1 MRDLAERPVTFNYDF
16 NMACSACPA
25 ITPLTSTDYHQEVN
39 QAHIACRGCGA
50 DIHFGRA
57 VMTLRN
63 ADDPVLDDGYLTVVA
78 WYHTSTYS
86 DWPFGSRTMPAATL
100 EAYREHMPAG
110 AGAGARARHENQA
123 LHVGTYEA
131 AIESM
136 LRRMDDQ
143 DDGGAQFFLYRV
155 ALRARD
161 LAVERG
167 WRDENT
173 ENAASLSQDD
183 LGGADV
189 VRYLNVFESPGSI
202 SLAIRPS
209 AIAATQCIELPVDT
223 LCDGVEPSLLAEVGE
238 VRIEHERRKAERSR
252 LGPSPLD
259 LLRRKVEARRD
270 AIPGLMPP
278 VRQNSLPQPL
288 HQLLIDRYLP
298 GVSEPVRERFTSAM
312 SAWRGAQEALVGDAD
327 YATRFASMAPLLT
340 RHQEVRQLVA
350 ADSANHIEVGAERS
364 TR

>member
-1 MRDLAERPVTFNYDF
+1 MTFSYDF

-39 QAHIACRGCGA
+39 EAHIACRGCGA
-50 DIHFGRA
+50 VIHFGRA

-63 ADDPVLDDGYLTVVA
+63 ADDPVLDDGCLTAVA

-86 DWPFGSRTMPAATL
+86 DWPVGSRTMPAATI

-110 AGAGARARHENQA
+110 AAEGARARHENLA

-136 LRRMDDQ
+136 LRRMGDQ

-161 LAVERG
+161 LTVERG

-173 ENAASLSQDD
+173 ENAARLSQDD
-183 LGGADV
+183 LGDADV

-209 AIAATQCIELPVDT
+209 AIAATQRIELPVET
-223 LCDGVEPSLLAEVGE
+223 LCDGVERACSLRSARCGSSTNAAEPS
-238 VRIEHERRKAERSR
+238 VRGLGQARSICYAAKWR
-252 LGPSPLD
+252 
-259 LLRRKVEARRD
+259 
-270 AIPGLMPP
+270 PP
-278 VRQNSLPQPL
+278 WCHSR
-288 HQLLIDRYLP
+288 
-298 GVSEPVRERFTSAM
+298 T
-312 SAWRGAQEALVGDAD
+312 
-327 YATRFASMAPLLT
+327 YATCAPEKPAAAAT
-340 RHQEVRQLVA
+340 SVAYRQVPA
-350 ADSANHIEVGAERS
+350 GVYRS
-364 TR
+364 QFGNGSRAR